1 MNFLELV
8 KARYSAR
15 KYANRPVE
23 AEKLDYIMECVR
35 FAPSAVNFQPWR
47 FRIVTDEAV
56 LKALYS
62 CYKREWLAT
71 APCIIVACVDHNESW
86 HRRADNKDHADID
99 IAIAVEHLCLA
110 AAEQGLG
117 TCWVCNFDAPQ
128 SVLDAIGLYRQDSD
142 RVGNFIADNMEQS
155 SDSASTTNVFSAYK
169 TWCESSGL
177 RPGREQDFK
186 KEMERHGISVG
197 RPRINGKQV
206 TSYLGWVLRQP

>member
-62 CYKREWLAT
+62 EEFYKLKYCST
-71 APCIIVACVDHNESW
+71 VVYMVP
-86 HRRADNKDHADID
+86 RA
-99 IAIAVEHLCLA
+99 
-110 AAEQGLG
+110 
-117 TCWVCNFDAPQ
+117 
-128 SVLDAIGLYRQDSD
+128 
-142 RVGNFIADNMEQS
+142 
-155 SDSASTTNVFSAYK
+155 
-169 TWCESSGL
+169 
-177 RPGREQDFK
+177 
-186 KEMERHGISVG
+186 
-197 RPRINGKQV
+197 
-206 TSYLGWVLRQP
+206 

>member
-99 IAIAVEHLCLA
+99 IAIAVENIFVWLLP
-110 AAEQGLG
+110 
-117 TCWVCNFDAPQ
+117 NKD
-128 SVLDAIGLYRQDSD
+128 
-142 RVGNFIADNMEQS
+142 
-155 SDSASTTNVFSAYK
+155 
-169 TWCESSGL
+169 
-177 RPGREQDFK
+177 
-186 KEMERHGISVG
+186 
-197 RPRINGKQV
+197 
-206 TSYLGWVLRQP
+206 WVLVGFVILMLRNAVRFWDCRKIWNRLF

>member
-86 HRRADNKDHADID
+86 HRRADNKDHADCSRTS
-99 IAIAVEHLCLA
+99 LSGCCRTRTGYLL
-110 AAEQGLG
+110 GL
-117 TCWVCNFDAPQ
+117 
-128 SVLDAIGLYRQDSD
+128 
-142 RVGNFIADNMEQS
+142 
-155 SDSASTTNVFSAYK
+155 
-169 TWCESSGL
+169 
-177 RPGREQDFK
+177 
-186 KEMERHGISVG
+186 
-197 RPRINGKQV
+197 
-206 TSYLGWVLRQP
+206 

>member
-110 AAEQGLG
+110 AAEQGL
-117 TCWVCNFDAPQ
+117 
-128 SVLDAIGLYRQDSD
+128 
-142 RVGNFIADNMEQS
+142 
-155 SDSASTTNVFSAYK
+155 
-169 TWCESSGL
+169 
-177 RPGREQDFK
+177 
-186 KEMERHGISVG
+186 
-197 RPRINGKQV
+197 
-206 TSYLGWVLRQP
+206 WVLVGFVILMLRNAVRFWDCRKIWNRPF

>member
-71 APCIIVACVDHNESW
+71 APCIIVACVDIIMSLG
-86 HRRADNKDHADID
+86 
-99 IAIAVEHLCLA
+99 IAV
-110 AAEQGLG
+110 
-117 TCWVCNFDAPQ
+117 P
-128 SVLDAIGLYRQDSD
+128 I
-142 RVGNFIADNMEQS
+142 I
-155 SDSASTTNVFSAYK
+155 
-169 TWCESSGL
+169 
-177 RPGREQDFK
+177 
-186 KEMERHGISVG
+186 
-197 RPRINGKQV
+197 RIMLILILLLQ
-206 TSYLGWVLRQP
+206 

>member
-86 HRRADNKDHADID
+86 HRRADNMQSFSEVSGHPWYSATPRNPHTHVSPAD
-99 IAIAVEHLCLA
+99 
-110 AAEQGLG
+110 G
-117 TCWVCNFDAPQ
+117 
-128 SVLDAIGLYRQDSD
+128 
-142 RVGNFIADNMEQS
+142 
-155 SDSASTTNVFSAYK
+155 
-169 TWCESSGL
+169 
-177 RPGREQDFK
+177 
-186 KEMERHGISVG
+186 
-197 RPRINGKQV
+197 
-206 TSYLGWVLRQP
+206 

>member
-99 IAIAVEHLCLA
+99 IAIAVEHFVWLLP
-110 AAEQGLG
+110 
-117 TCWVCNFDAPQ
+117 NKD
-128 SVLDAIGLYRQDSD
+128 
-142 RVGNFIADNMEQS
+142 
-155 SDSASTTNVFSAYK
+155 
-169 TWCESSGL
+169 
-177 RPGREQDFK
+177 
-186 KEMERHGISVG
+186 
-197 RPRINGKQV
+197 
-206 TSYLGWVLRQP
+206 WVLVGFVILMLRNAVRFWDCRKIWNRPF

>member
-71 APCIIVACVDHNESW
+71 APCIIVAVWIIMSLG
-86 HRRADNKDHADID
+86 
-99 IAIAVEHLCLA
+99 IAV
-110 AAEQGLG
+110 
-117 TCWVCNFDAPQ
+117 P
-128 SVLDAIGLYRQDSD
+128 I
-142 RVGNFIADNMEQS
+142 I
-155 SDSASTTNVFSAYK
+155 
-169 TWCESSGL
+169 
-177 RPGREQDFK
+177 
-186 KEMERHGISVG
+186 
-197 RPRINGKQV
+197 RIMLILILLLQ
-206 TSYLGWVLRQP
+206 

>member
-71 APCIIVACVDHNESW
+71 APCIIVAIIMSLG
-86 HRRADNKDHADID
+86 
-99 IAIAVEHLCLA
+99 IAV
-110 AAEQGLG
+110 
-117 TCWVCNFDAPQ
+117 P
-128 SVLDAIGLYRQDSD
+128 I
-142 RVGNFIADNMEQS
+142 I
-155 SDSASTTNVFSAYK
+155 
-169 TWCESSGL
+169 
-177 RPGREQDFK
+177 
-186 KEMERHGISVG
+186 
-197 RPRINGKQV
+197 RIMLILILLLQ
-206 TSYLGWVLRQP
+206 

>member
-71 APCIIVACVDHNESW
+71 APCIEINF
-86 HRRADNKDHADID
+86 
-99 IAIAVEHLCLA
+99 CL
-110 AAEQGLG
+110 
-117 TCWVCNFDAPQ
+117 FRK
-128 SVLDAIGLYRQDSD
+128 S
-142 RVGNFIADNMEQS
+142 
-155 SDSASTTNVFSAYK
+155 
-169 TWCESSGL
+169 
-177 RPGREQDFK
+177 
-186 KEMERHGISVG
+186 
-197 RPRINGKQV
+197 
-206 TSYLGWVLRQP
+206 

>member
-56 LKALYS
+56 LKTLYS

-71 APCIIVACVDHNESW
+71 APCITSSPK
-86 HRRADNKDHADID
+86 RALFRQT
-99 IAIAVEHLCLA
+99 AIALIVKSRR
-110 AAEQGLG
+110 
-117 TCWVCNFDAPQ
+117 F
-128 SVLDAIGLYRQDSD
+128 
-142 RVGNFIADNMEQS
+142 
-155 SDSASTTNVFSAYK
+155 
-169 TWCESSGL
+169 
-177 RPGREQDFK
+177 
-186 KEMERHGISVG
+186 
-197 RPRINGKQV
+197 
-206 TSYLGWVLRQP
+206 

>member
-71 APCIIVACVDHNESW
+71 APCIIVAWIIMSLG
-86 HRRADNKDHADID
+86 
-99 IAIAVEHLCLA
+99 IAV
-110 AAEQGLG
+110 
-117 TCWVCNFDAPQ
+117 P
-128 SVLDAIGLYRQDSD
+128 I
-142 RVGNFIADNMEQS
+142 I
-155 SDSASTTNVFSAYK
+155 
-169 TWCESSGL
+169 
-177 RPGREQDFK
+177 
-186 KEMERHGISVG
+186 
-197 RPRINGKQV
+197 RIMLILILLLQ
-206 TSYLGWVLRQP
+206 

>member
-15 KYANRPVE
+15 KYANRPIE

-71 APCIIVACVDHNESW
+71 APCIIVACVDHN
-86 HRRADNKDHADID
+86 
-99 IAIAVEHLCLA
+99 VGY
-110 AAEQGLG
+110 AEDEP
-117 TCWVCNFDAPQ
+117 T
-128 SVLDAIGLYRQDSD
+128 
-142 RVGNFIADNMEQS
+142 E
-155 SDSASTTNVFSAYK
+155 
-169 TWCESSGL
+169 
-177 RPGREQDFK
+177 K
-186 KEMERHGISVG
+186 KRKPLNEI
-197 RPRINGKQV
+197 
-206 TSYLGWVLRQP
+206 LL